1 MTVQNDVIKQKIA
14 MVEQEKNE
22 LIYQLEQCQGK
33 VKWLIGLDLE
43 SENMKYQELVEKFEE
58 QQRMKDEEFEQ
69 VKSTIKEK
77 FMENEEVIS
86 GLRKHLGDEK
96 DFRY

>member
-1 MTVQNDVIKQKIA
+1 MIVQNDVIKQKIA
-14 MVEQEKNE
+14 MIEQEKNE

-86 GLRKHLGDEK
+86 GLRK
-96 DFRY
+96 